1 MNTKVDLDK
10 TMIDRTPV
18 SQTVARQ
25 IQKMIQSGEIEA
37 LQRLPSQRQ
46 LAEKLGVSRSS
57 LREALMT
64 LETLGFVKTYSGS
77 GTIVC
82 DPNTN
87 PSPDSTHWR
96 YAKRYDM
103 SDVFEV
109 RMLLEGRLAKHA
121 AQTTT
126 ADDINIL
133 KTATDRMEAAW
144 ENNDLIVNVEEDQA
158 FHQHIARKCRNVL
171 LSQQYE
177 SIVPLL
183 IETQRQPIPF
193 TAVNRMAESIAEHRA
208 IIKALH
214 ERDAN
219 AAEKAMNLHIKNT
232 AKCAGVVV

>member
-1 MNTKVDLDK
+1 MNSKVDFDK
-10 TMIDRTPV
+10 AMIDRTPV

-25 IQKMIQSGEIEA
+25 IQKMIQSGEIA
-37 LQRLPSQRQ
+37 ASQRLPSQRQ
-46 LAEKLGVSRSS
+46 LSEKLGVSRSS

-82 DPNTN
+82 DPNVN
-87 PSPDSTHWR
+87 PSPDSSHWR
-96 YAKRYDM
+96 YSNRYDM
-103 SDVFEV
+103 RDVFEV

-126 ADDINIL
+126 ADDIDIL
-133 KTATDRMEAAW
+133 KATTDRMEAAW
-144 ENNDLIVNVEEDQA
+144 EKNDLIINVEEDQA
-158 FHQHIARKCRNVL
+158 FHQHIAKKCRNVL

-177 SIVPLL
+177 AIVPLL

-193 TAVNRMAESIAEHRA
+193 TEVNRMAESIAEHRA

-214 ERDAN
+214 ERDSV
-219 AAEKAMNLHIKNT
+219 AAEEAMNLHIQNT
-232 AKCAGVVV
+232 AKCAGVIL